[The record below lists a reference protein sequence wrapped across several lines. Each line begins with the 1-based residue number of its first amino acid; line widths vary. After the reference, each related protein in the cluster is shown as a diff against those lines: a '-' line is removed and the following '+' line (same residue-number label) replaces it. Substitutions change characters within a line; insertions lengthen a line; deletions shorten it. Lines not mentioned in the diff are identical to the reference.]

1 MGAKRWIGK
10 ALWMVALIG
19 ALLGTGCA
27 SSNEM
32 VVDLYGSIVYE
43 KPSILAISHTLDDSR
58 RNGGAAVVR
67 VSIEG
72 DPGLVAT
79 FDIYPGMVARHPMT
93 EGEAGRYIGEF
104 RFPPDDVGG
113 SFSITTESRGT
124 DSPVWNAVPVARWQ
138 SRQWQ

>member
-10 ALWMVALIG
+10 ALWKVALIG

-67 VSIEG
+67 LPCRS
-72 DPGLVAT
+72 
-79 FDIYPGMVARHPMT
+79 H
-93 EGEAGRYIGEF
+93 
-104 RFPPDDVGG
+104 FPCHWGP
-113 SFSITTESRGT
+113 
-124 DSPVWNAVPVARWQ
+124 
-138 SRQWQ
+138 